1 MSIKEI
7 NILNGRV
14 FPEPFRFYL
23 LAVVVFVATLFTR
36 EWEALFFLTVPFLG
50 ITARRGTQFTSK
62 GYRRYFSVFGFKFGN
77 WESIF
82 AGEQLVLIGLNMSS
96 RFGSYGGLLATKEQ
110 KVWTLYIVDAK
121 HRNKR
126 DLGVSADKTVLI
138 DKAAQIT
145 ASTTLEL
152 VPFSPAISQQ
162 TRNRKRR

>member
-1 MSIKEI
+1 
-7 NILNGRV
+7 
-14 FPEPFRFYL
+14 
-23 LAVVVFVATLFTR
+23 VVFVATLFTQ

-62 GYRRYFSVFGFKFGN
+62 RYRRYFSVFGFKFGN
-77 WESIF
+77 WESIL

-126 DLGVSADKTVLI
+126 DIGVSADKTVLI

>member
-1 MSIKEI
+1 MAS
-7 NILNGRV
+7 
-14 FPEPFRFYL
+14 
-23 LAVVVFVATLFTR
+23 
-36 EWEALFFLTVPFLG
+36 
-50 ITARRGTQFTSK
+50 
-62 GYRRYFSVFGFKFGN
+62 
-77 WESIF
+77 
-82 AGEQLVLIGLNMSS
+82 EQLVLIGLNMSS

-126 DLGVSADKTVLI
+126 DIGVSADKTVLL

-152 VPFSPAISQQ
+152 VTFSPAISQQ

>member
-1 MSIKEI
+1 
-7 NILNGRV
+7 
-14 FPEPFRFYL
+14 
-23 LAVVVFVATLFTR
+23 VVFVATLFTQ

-62 GYRRYFSVFGFKFGN
+62 RYRRYFSVFGFKFGN

-126 DLGVSADKTVLI
+126 DIGVSADKTVLI

>member
-1 MSIKEI
+1 
-7 NILNGRV
+7 
-14 FPEPFRFYL
+14 
-23 LAVVVFVATLFTR
+23 VVFVATLFTR

-62 GYRRYFSVFGFKFGN
+62 RYRRYFSVFGFKFGN

-126 DLGVSADKTVLI
+126 DIGVSADKTVLI

>member
-1 MSIKEI
+1 MGSAI
-7 NILNGRV
+7 
-14 FPEPFRFYL
+14 
-23 LAVVVFVATLFTR
+23 
-36 EWEALFFLTVPFLG
+36 FFDGTVLG

-62 GYRRYFSVFGFKFGN
+62 RYRRYFSVFGFKFGN

-126 DLGVSADKTVLI
+126 DIGVSADKTVLI

>member
-7 NILNGRV
+7 IILNGRV

-23 LAVVVFVATLFTR
+23 LAAVVFVATLFTR

-62 GYRRYFSVFGFKFGN
+62 RYRRYFSVFGFKLGN

-126 DLGVSADKTVLI
+126 DIGVSADKTVLI

>member
-1 MSIKEI
+1 M
-7 NILNGRV
+7 
-14 FPEPFRFYL
+14 
-23 LAVVVFVATLFTR
+23 ATLFTR

-62 GYRRYFSVFGFKFGN
+62 RYRRYFSVFGFKFGN

-126 DLGVSADKTVLI
+126 DIGVSADKTVLI